1 MKISILGSGN
11 VGSVLARRF
20 AETGHEVT
28 VANTSTS
35 SGQAA
40 AQVAEAD
47 LTVLAIPFRAVPA
60 LDEQVKAALAGKVVV
75 DTTNPQS
82 PDFMSLTVGHTT
94 SGGEQVAAILAGAT
108 VVKAFNTVF
117 AAQMGDPRV
126 TGASLLLPV
135 VGDDEA
141 AKKLVI
147 DLAAGLG
154 FDAVDAG
161 PLANAR
167 YTEPAIE
174 LLVHLAFGQGLG
186 TGIGWALARA

>member
-1 MKISILGSGN
+1 LKISILGSGN

-35 SGQAA
+35 PGQAA

-47 LTVLAIPFRAVPA
+47 LTVLAIPFGAVPS
-60 LDEQVKAALAGKVVV
+60 LDEQVKAAMAGKVVIDV
-75 DTTNPQS
+75 TNPQS

-117 AAQMGDPRV
+117 AAQMGDPLV
-126 TGASLLLPV
+126 TGASLFLPV

-167 YTEPAIE
+167 YTEPAVE
-174 LLVHLAFGQGLG
+174 LLVHLAFGRGLG